1 MLNRMIAKAYV
12 EKIDDE
18 EGVIEVAIASSGSTD
33 RHGEKINQD
42 GWNLKNFKKNP
53 VLLWG
58 HNAGET
64 RPPIGKVMK
73 IVVEGEGK
81 KKRLIFK
88 PKFDLKDEFAALIY
102 HKYKEGYLN
111 SFSVGF
117 MPLEQEDNEY
127 TAQELL
133 EISAVPVPANAD
145 ANVRRDLE
153 ESDIGFVTWKSIF
166 ESVRKAEPGIESTGE
181 PLVKIK
187 PHVEEHSCRLQDADV
202 FEKFRKV
209 TGEREH
215 DGKKFDVIY
224 GKTKDKRSWT
234 EQAYLYHKDI
244 WDVDSA
250 QKHSSI
256 HGGIFTA
263 AEAEKRAIPFSAFEA
278 SLENKP
284 WNHTLAEEQ
293 VKARAQV
300 GKEEFKW
307 PEYRKAFAW
316 FNDND
321 PENFKSY
328 KFLHHDTEGG
338 ELHTVWAGVKLA
350 MALLLGARGGVDIPE
365 SDRKEVYNHLV
376 RHYEQF
382 NKEAPAYKFV
392 EDQALAELEDEI
404 TATQVSKGLS
414 DIRGQVK
421 SLRHEV
427 KKVFKEEKKDKEKI
441 GINELATA
449 ISILNLALD
458 KATKREVKK

>member
-12 EKIDDE
+12 EKVADDE
-18 EGVIEVAIASSGSTD
+18 EGVLEVAIASSGSTD
-33 RHGEKINQD
+33 RHGDIIDQE

-58 HNAGET
+58 HNSYET
-64 RPPIGKVMK
+64 RPPIGKIMK
-73 IVVEGEGK
+73 IWTDGEGK
-81 KKRLIFK
+81 RKKLLFK

-117 MPLEQEDNEY
+117 MPLDQEDNKY
-127 TAQELL
+127 TKQELL
-133 EISAVPVPANAD
+133 EVSAVPVPANAD

-153 ESDIGFVTWKSIF
+153 DSKLGFVTWKSIF
-166 ESVRKAEPGIESTGE
+166 ESVRKAEPGIEAAGE
-181 PLVKIK
+181 PITEIKIH
-187 PHVEEHSCRLQDADV
+187 PNEHSTQLQDPKE
-202 FEKFRKV
+202 FEKFRRV
-209 TGEREH
+209 SGERAYYK
-215 DGKKFDVIY
+215 KKFDVIY
-224 GKTKDKRSWT
+224 GKTGDSWA
-234 EQAYLYHKDI
+234 EQMYLYNKDI

-256 HGGIFTA
+256 HGGAFEA
-263 AEAEKRAIPFSAFEA
+263 AVTERRVVPFSMFEA

-293 VKARAQV
+293 VRARAQV

-316 FNDND
+316 FNDNS
-321 PENFKSY
+321 PEDFKSY
-328 KFLHHDTEGG
+328 KFLHHDVEGG
-338 ELHTVWAGVKLA
+338 ELCTVWAGVKLA
-350 MALLLGARGGVDIPE
+350 MALLMGARGGVEIPE
-365 SDRKEVYNHLV
+365 SDKKEVYNHLV

-382 NKEAPAYKFV
+382 GKEAPAFKFV
-392 EDQALAELEDEI
+392 KDQALAELEDEI

-414 DIRGQVK
+414 AIRGQVK
-421 SLRHEV
+421 SLRNEV
-427 KKVFKEEKKDKEKI
+427 KQVLKKKEKKEV

-449 ISILNLALD
+449 ISIVNLALD
-458 KATKREVKK
+458 KALKREVKKKNG